1 MTTRGAFLCADIG
14 TSSIKAG
21 FVAPDGILIAGTR
34 IPYTSSEAPSLPA
47 AAWEE
52 GFYRALRRLYEKA
65 PGTAVLA
72 ISISGNGPTLVP
84 LAQDG
89 RAFAPLHWHEA
100 VELRWRGIGGPSLF
114 LPAVSQYFE
123 ERAADAAATR
133 LLVSSQEWL
142 SMRLGADPFT
152 CLATESYATWYWN
165 LKQIAAR
172 GLEPKLFP
180 PCVLAGS
187 IVGQLSAAARSA
199 CAIAPGSPDSIPIVA
214 SGPDFMM
221 AILGTACVDEGLAC
235 DRAGSSEG
243 LNYCCSSER
252 ADTLHLG
259 KKGLRVLPHWNGA
272 HSNASAILPPTGAR
286 FEEFRRSSGQ
296 GGRRYRDILADIDAA
311 GSCTGPVCNPLAAA
325 GRALVEGLGYAVREG
340 IDRLEDAGL
349 PVASLRLSGGQARND
364 TWNQLKADIL
374 DKPLVAG
381 AIRDA
386 ELAGSAA
393 LCLVAL
399 GEAASPAEAARRLW
413 REERIFEPGSARAA
427 YYRERRAERQAA
439 QALRAG
445 NTP

>member
-1 MTTRGAFLCADIG
+1 MSSGDAFLCADIG

-21 FVAPDGILIAGTR
+21 FVAPDGRLIAGTR
-34 IPYTSSEAPSLPA
+34 IPYASSGTPSLPA

-52 GFYRALRRLYEKA
+52 SFYRAVRRLYEKA

-84 LAQDG
+84 LAADNT
-89 RAFAPLHWHEA
+89 AMAPLHWHEA
-100 VELRWRGIGGPSLF
+100 VDARWRSIGGPSLF
-114 LPAVSQYFE
+114 LPAVSQFFDLRKE
-123 ERAADAAATR
+123 DAAATR

-142 SMRLGADPFT
+142 AMRLGAEPHT
-152 CLATESYATWYWN
+152 SLATEAYAAWYWS
-165 LKQIAAR
+165 LKQLAAR
-172 GLEPKLFP
+172 GLDPQLFP

-187 IVGQLSAAARSA
+187 IVGQLSASARSA
-199 CAIAPGSPDSIPIVA
+199 CAITAASPDKIPLVA
-214 SGPDFMM
+214 SGPDFLM

-252 ADTLHLG
+252 ADALHLG
-259 KKGLRVLPHWNGA
+259 SKGLRVLPHWSGA

-286 FEEFRRSSGQ
+286 IEEFRRSSGQ
-296 GGRRYRDILADIDAA
+296 GARRYSDMLADIDAA

-325 GRALVEGLGYAVREG
+325 GRAVVEGLGYAVREG

-349 PVASLRLSGGQARND
+349 PVTALRLSGGQARND

-374 DKPLVAG
+374 DMPLITG

-386 ELAGSAA
+386 ELAGNAA
-393 LCLVAL
+393 LCLVAF
-399 GEAASPAEAARRLW
+399 GEAASPADAARSLW
-413 REERIFEPGSARAA
+413 REDRVFAPEPVRSDF
-427 YYRERRAERQAA
+427 YRERRAA
-439 QALRAG
+439 QRKASTPSAG
-445 NTP
+445 DTP